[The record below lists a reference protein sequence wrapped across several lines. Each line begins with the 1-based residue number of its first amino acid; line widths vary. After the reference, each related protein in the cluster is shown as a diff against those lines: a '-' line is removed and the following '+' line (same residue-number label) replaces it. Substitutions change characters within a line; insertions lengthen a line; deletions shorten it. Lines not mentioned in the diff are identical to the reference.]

1 MYKTGGALH
10 RSYFSAGERR
20 RRSRL
25 AQIAHAL
32 RFLRGTLSLRNVRC
46 GKPTC
51 RCARG
56 QLHACLYLVQSHDGK
71 PRQLYVPRSWEARVR
86 QAVQNHQEM
95 QRLIEELSELEWKRL
110 RERKE

>member
-1 MYKTGGALH
+1 MH
-10 RSYFSAGERR
+10 PSHFSTGERG

-32 RFLRGTLSLRNVRC
+32 RLLRGTLSLRNVRC

-56 QLHACLYLVQSHDGK
+56 QLHACLYLVQSHEGK
-71 PRQLYVPRSWEARVR
+71 LRQLYVPRPWEVRIR
-86 QAVQNHQEM
+86 QAVRNHQEM

-110 RERKE
+110 KERKE

>member
-1 MYKTGGALH
+1 MH
-10 RSYFSAGERR
+10 RSQFPDRERR

-25 AQIAHAL
+25 AQIVHAA

-56 QLHACLYLVQSHDGK
+56 EPHACLYLVRRHGGK
-71 PRQLYVPRSWEARVR
+71 LRQLFVPRPWEQRVR
-86 QAVQNHQEM
+86 QAVENHQEM
-95 QRLIEELSELEWKRL
+95 ERLIEELSDLEWKRL
-110 RERKE
+110 KERKE